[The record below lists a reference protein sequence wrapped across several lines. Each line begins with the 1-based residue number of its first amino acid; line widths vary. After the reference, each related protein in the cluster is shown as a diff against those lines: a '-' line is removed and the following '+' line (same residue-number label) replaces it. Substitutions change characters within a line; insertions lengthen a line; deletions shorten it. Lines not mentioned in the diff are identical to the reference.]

1 MTSHPILDLQK
12 RCYDC
17 RECPLGR
24 KKVAGH
30 DPHVFAC
37 GKPDAEI
44 MFIGE
49 APGGDEVL
57 QRTPLVGRAGQFF
70 NSRILDPAGLS
81 RREVYVTNAVLCR
94 PDERNRT
101 PHLGEVE
108 LCRPILD
115 AQIVLVKPKL
125 LVTLGNIPLWATC
138 KIQKI
143 TKNRG
148 TLRWSREWSDGRK
161 IPVFP
166 MFHPSYCLRGAG
178 LKETADDAELLR
190 KMAASIRGGAL
201 DQIMVNEDL
210 HVLCD
215 MQATIEAGG
224 ANA

>member
-17 RECPLGR
+17 RECPLGS

-30 DPHVFAC
+30 DPHVFAS
-37 GKPDAEI
+37 GRISASI

-49 APGGDEVL
+49 APGNDEVL
-57 QRTPLVGRAGQFF
+57 WRKPLIGRAGQFF
-70 NSRILDPAGLS
+70 DARILDAAGMA
-81 RREVYVTNAVLCR
+81 RKDVYVTNAVLCR

-108 LCRPILD
+108 QCRPLLD

-138 KIQKI
+138 KTQKI

-148 TLRWSREWSDGRK
+148 KLRWSREWSDGRK
-161 IPVFP
+161 IPIFP
-166 MFHPSYCLRGAG
+166 MFHPSYCLRGSG
-178 LKETADDAELLR
+178 LNDTDEDAMTLR
-190 KMAASIRGGAL
+190 KLA
-201 DQIMVNEDL
+201 
-210 HVLCD
+210 
-215 MQATIEAGG
+215 ATISEGRDIEVLEETEQ
-224 ANA
+224 